1 MTLQP
6 SPQPSLPPAQ
16 LVPAAAPLVP
26 ASRPELDAPLAPGG
40 GSHPNRSLFRT
51 RARLLG
57 AQRTTLRDET
67 SRSGLLRNL
76 ARLGVLLLVVGVLLG
91 TWVVAGA
98 HLTEQFLGVP
108 EETAGLI
115 DPNAGQGAL
124 TPENV
129 EKQVLAFNLRM
140 REAELDQPAGA
151 NARPQPFVISP
162 GEPARYIA
170 ARLAEA
176 GFVADADLF
185 NLFLRVSQ
193 LDRGIDAGNFMLSE
207 SMTMREVATALQEAS
222 FEEQLV
228 TIPEGFR
235 AEEVAERLAAAEI
248 IDQETFLSAV
258 RAPRSLSLFADYDFL
273 QNLPGDA
280 SLEGFLFPDTY
291 RLPVFASSPEIVL
304 RAFLDNF
311 EDRMGDD
318 LVGGSSGL
326 SGRDLVTL
334 ASIVEKEAVQA
345 DERPLI
351 ASVYVNRINGRCTQ
365 EVGGNYLQADPTVQY
380 ARGVAGN
387 WWWKPQSVEEYA
399 QVVSPY
405 NTYLNPGLPP
415 GPIANPGASAL
426 EATRN
431 PAATAFCFFVA
442 TGDDR
447 RHVFAQTFA
456 EHQQNLATYGYS
468 Q

>member
-1 MTLQP
+1 
-6 SPQPSLPPAQ
+6 
-16 LVPAAAPLVP
+16 V
-26 ASRPELDAPLAPGG
+26 
-40 GSHPNRSLFRT
+40 
-51 RARLLG
+51 
-57 AQRTTLRDET
+57 LRDQRPDLRAELT
-67 SRSGLLRNL
+67 RSGLLRNL
-76 ARLGVLLLVVGVLLG
+76 MRLGTLLVVVAVLLG

-108 EETAGLI
+108 EQTAGLI

-124 TPENV
+124 TPENI

-140 REAELDQPAGA
+140 REEELDQPAGV
-151 NARPQPFVISP
+151 NVRPRPFVINP
-162 GEPARYIA
+162 GEPARFIA
-170 ARLAEA
+170 ARLAQA
-176 GFVADADLF
+176 GFISDPDLF
-185 NLFLRVSQ
+185 NLYLRVSQ

-207 SMTMREVATALQEAS
+207 AMTMRQVAAALQEAS
-222 FEEQLV
+222 FEEALV

-248 IDQETFLSAV
+248 IDADTFLTAV
-258 RAPRSLSLFADYDFL
+258 RAPRSLALFDDYDFL
-273 QNLPGDA
+273 QNLPGDGT
-280 SLEGFLFPDTY
+280 LEGFLFPDTY
-291 RLPVFASSPEIVL
+291 RMPVFASSPEIVL

-311 EDRMGDD
+311 EDRVGDD

-351 ASVYVNRINGRCTQ
+351 ASVYVNRINGRCAA

-380 ARGVAGN
+380 ARGVPGN

-399 QVVSPY
+399 TVTSPY

-415 GPIANPGASAL
+415 GPIANPGASAIQ
-426 EATRN
+426 ATRN
-431 PAATAFCFFVA
+431 PAATGFCFFLA
-442 TGDDR
+442 TGEDR
-447 RHVFAQTFA
+447 RHIFAQTFA
-456 EHQQNLATYGYS
+456 EHQQNLATYGY

>member
-6 SPQPSLPPAQ
+6 TSQPSLPPA
-16 LVPAAAPLVP
+16 
-26 ASRPELDAPLAPGG
+26 PLAVHGPQPLEAPIAPAG
-40 GSHPNRSLFRT
+40 GSHPNTSLFGT
-51 RARLLG
+51 RSRLLG

-67 SRSGLLRNL
+67 TRGGLMRNL
-76 ARLGVLLLVVGVLLG
+76 LRLGVLLLVVGVLLG
-91 TWVVAGA
+91 TWVVSGA

-140 REAELDQPAGA
+140 REEELDQPAGT
-151 NARPQPFVISP
+151 NVRPRPFVISP
-162 GEPARYIA
+162 GEPARYVA

-207 SMTMREVATALQEAS
+207 SMSMREVATALQEAS
-222 FEEQLV
+222 FEEQIV

-235 AEEVAERLAAAEI
+235 AEEVAERLAEAEI

-258 RAPRSLSLFADYDFL
+258 RSPRSLSIFDDYDFL
-273 QNLPGDA
+273 QNLPGDGT
-280 SLEGFLFPDTY
+280 LEGFLFPDTY
-291 RLPVFASSPEIVL
+291 RLPVYASSPEIVV

-311 EDRMGDD
+311 EDRVGDE

-365 EVGGNYLQADPTVQY
+365 EVGGNFLQADPTVQY
-380 ARGVAGN
+380 ARGVPGN

-399 QVVSPY
+399 QVTSPY

-447 RHVFAQTFA
+447 RHIFAQTFA
-456 EHQQNLATYGYS
+456 EHEQNLATYGYS